1 MFIHNRTFK
10 KIHLGVLTPFIAF
23 FSSFLLLLASTVDL
37 GTYKY
42 VTKHINS
49 LIVLCSVK
57 ALRMYID
64 LDKNK
69 KRRVQNKQ
77 LKIHGQMA
85 DRFYKVFH

>member
-1 MFIHNRTFK
+1 M
-10 KIHLGVLTPFIAF
+10 LTPFIAF

-37 GTYKY
+37 GTYKH

-49 LIVLCSVK
+49 LIVLYSVK

-85 DRFYKVFH
+85 DHFYKVFH